1 MTNSASASNPISIG
15 RLLRSGIKGCVVGS
29 RLSQQNAPT
38 FGKMVRIPL
47 EDQTTIYG
55 LIYDIHIDDDGLVRQ
70 LVSTEGISD
79 EVIEDNR
86 RNRNVPLE
94 MSVVFVGY
102 ERQGQFSHLLPPRPP
117 LTLDSI
123 QPCSAVDLAHFTSYG
138 QFGYLRHLLGD
149 PNLPAAELLAVHVR
163 DTLAAH
169 AGSDPHWYDQ
179 AVNAI
184 IAMLKDDYPQLLAVL
199 GALSEIA

>member
-1 MTNSASASNPISIG
+1 MSSNSASNVISIG
-15 RLLRSGIKGCVVGS
+15 RLLRSGIKGCVVGC

-38 FGKMVRIPL
+38 FGQMVCIPL

-55 LIYDIHIDDDGLVRQ
+55 LVYDIHIDDDGLVRQ
-70 LVSTEGISD
+70 LVSTDGISD

-102 ERQGQFSHLLPPRPP
+102 EQSGRISHLLPPRPP

-123 QPCSAVDLAHFTSYG
+123 EPCGSADLARFTAAG
-138 QFGYLRHLLGD
+138 HFGYLRHLLDD
-149 PNLPAAELLAVHVR
+149 PALPAAELLAVHIR
-163 DTLAAH
+163 EAFSAHNSSRSEWSEQAA
-169 AGSDPHWYDQ
+169 SML
-179 AVNAI
+179 
-184 IAMLKDDYPQLLAVL
+184 IAMLKDDYPRLLSVL
-199 GALSEIA
+199 GTLSEIN

>member
-94 MSVVFVGY
+94 MSVVYVG
-102 ERQGQFSHLLPPRPP
+102 
-117 LTLDSI
+117 
-123 QPCSAVDLAHFTSYG
+123 
-138 QFGYLRHLLGD
+138 
-149 PNLPAAELLAVHVR
+149 
-163 DTLAAH
+163 
-169 AGSDPHWYDQ
+169 
-179 AVNAI
+179 
-184 IAMLKDDYPQLLAVL
+184 
-199 GALSEIA
+199 